1 MAKSK
6 KNQSIQIN
14 HRYAKEEAEETEEFA
29 PEIIPLIDTPEA
41 QEADKVS
48 ADARNKSDQIRAEIK
63 KTIGDCYMRQKN
75 AHDNVNAGLIRK
87 VAETVSLEQQ
97 LDIARGQNRAAIHR
111 QKRHQD
117 LTKTAKGYADGPEAV
132 EDITTREHVVRP
144 YVRVYQRH
152 PATEL
157 TEVQKIMRASTNLGM
172 SIEDSQR
179 NIQLLK
185 QAKERLNA
193 DLKDKRAATATDTA
207 LVRLR
212 RRRAN
217 HRWVLDNLPAANS
230 IVTGSITPWYDTR
243 K

>member
-1 MAKSK
+1 M
-6 KNQSIQIN
+6 
-14 HRYAKEEAEETEEFA
+14 
-29 PEIIPLIDTPEA
+29 
-41 QEADKVS
+41 
-48 ADARNKSDQIRAEIK
+48 IK
-63 KTIGDCYMRQKN
+63 
-75 AHDNVNAGLIRK
+75 K

-132 EDITTREHVVRP
+132 EDITTRENVIRP

-157 TEVQKIMRASTNLGM
+157 TEVQKIMRASTNLGV

-179 NIQLLK
+179 HIQMLK

-193 DLKDKRAATATDTA
+193 DLKDKRAATA
-207 LVRLR
+207 VRDPQSS
-212 RRRAN
+212 
-217 HRWVLDNLPAANS
+217 VLGWS
-230 IVTGSITPWYDTR
+230 
-243 K
+243 